1 MTEHRNEQ
9 ARQQQPD
16 GTLPQQGML
25 TLSEV
30 AQILNVHPN
39 SVRRWSNMG
48 LLTTYR
54 FGCRGDRRFRPQ
66 DVEDFLNSWESQGKA
81 EAVR

>member
-1 MTEHRNEQ
+1 MTSHGTDQ
-9 ARQQQPD
+9 SQDKPSD
-16 GTLPQQGML
+16 GVLPAQDML

-30 AQILNVHPN
+30 SQILNVHPN

-54 FGCRGDRRFRPQ
+54 FGCRGDRRFRRQ
-66 DVEDFLNSWESQGKA
+66 DVEEFLNSWDTQPVTEP
-81 EAVR
+81 VR

>member
-1 MTEHRNEQ
+1 MPSAKVQENQASATET
-9 ARQQQPD
+9 A
-16 GTLPQQGML
+16 LPTQGML

-48 LLTTYR
+48 LLATFR
-54 FGCRGDRRFRPQ
+54 FGCRGDRRFRRQ
-66 DVEDFLNSWESQGKA
+66 DVEEFLSSWEN
-81 EAVR
+81 